1 MLIVKIE
8 KYVGLAGDTVIVE
21 QNGKMVERYTTT
33 NVDKMLK
40 LIEEDYGKINKII
53 DKRVGKQLTLCY
65 NKNVPR
71 IKIVAVPFLIF

>member
-8 KYVGLAGDTVIVE
+8 KYVGLVGDTVIVE

-53 DKRVGKQLTLCY
+53 NKRVGK
-65 NKNVPR
+65 
-71 IKIVAVPFLIF
+71 

>member
-8 KYVGLAGDTVIVE
+8 KYVGLVGDTVIVE

-53 DKRVGKQLTLCY
+53 DKRVGK
-65 NKNVPR
+65 
-71 IKIVAVPFLIF
+71 

>member
-8 KYVGLAGDTVIVE
+8 KYVGLVGDTVIVE

-33 NVDKMLK
+33 NIDKMLK

-53 DKRVGKQLTLCY
+53 DKRVGK
-65 NKNVPR
+65 
-71 IKIVAVPFLIF
+71 

>member
-8 KYVGLAGDTVIVE
+8 KYVGLVGDTVIVE
-21 QNGKMVERYTTT
+21 QNGKMVDRYTTT

-53 DKRVGKQLTLCY
+53 DKRVGK
-65 NKNVPR
+65 
-71 IKIVAVPFLIF
+71 

>member
-8 KYVGLAGDTVIVE
+8 KYVGLVGDTVIVE

-33 NVDKMLK
+33 NVEKMLK

-53 DKRVGKQLTLCY
+53 DKRVGK
-65 NKNVPR
+65 
-71 IKIVAVPFLIF
+71 

>member
-8 KYVGLAGDTVIVE
+8 KYVGLVGDTVIVE
-21 QNGKMVERYTTT
+21 QNGKMLGRYTTT

-53 DKRVGKQLTLCY
+53 DKRVGK
-65 NKNVPR
+65 
-71 IKIVAVPFLIF
+71 

>member
-8 KYVGLAGDTVIVE
+8 KFVGLVGDTVIVE

-53 DKRVGKQLTLCY
+53 DKRVGK
-65 NKNVPR
+65 
-71 IKIVAVPFLIF
+71 

>member
-21 QNGKMVERYTTT
+21 QNGKVVDKYTTT

-53 DKRVGKQLTLCY
+53 DKRVGK
-65 NKNVPR
+65 
-71 IKIVAVPFLIF
+71 

>member
-21 QNGKMVERYTTT
+21 QNGKMVERYATT

-53 DKRVGKQLTLCY
+53 DKRVGK
-65 NKNVPR
+65 
-71 IKIVAVPFLIF
+71 

>member
-21 QNGKMVERYTTT
+21 QKGKMVERYTTT

-40 LIEEDYGKINKII
+40 LFEEDYGKINKII
-53 DKRVGKQLTLCY
+53 DKRVGK
-65 NKNVPR
+65 
-71 IKIVAVPFLIF
+71 

>member
-8 KYVGLAGDTVIVE
+8 KFVGLVGDTVIVE
-21 QNGKMVERYTTT
+21 KSGKVVDKYTTT

-53 DKRVGKQLTLCY
+53 DKRVGK
-65 NKNVPR
+65 
-71 IKIVAVPFLIF
+71 

>member
-53 DKRVGKQLTLCY
+53 DKRVGK
-65 NKNVPR
+65 
-71 IKIVAVPFLIF
+71 